1 MNGMEKRM
9 KVGGNGGEKEQEK
22 VTMMLQKSY

>member
-9 KVGGNGGEKEQEK
+9 KVGGNGEEKAQVK
-22 VTMMLQKSY
+22 VSMMLQKSY